1 MTIFF
6 VVFVL
11 TIIIP
16 FAAGVFYLVKS
27 EFPKEKHRKRNADN
41 RRAFVS
47 LKEIQKF
54 KDQNKKTEETI
65 VKGCRPITRK
75 SALELA
81 LEARN
86 IDKT

>member
-47 LKEIQKF
+47 LKESKLILS
-54 KDQNKKTEETI
+54 
-65 VKGCRPITRK
+65 VR
-75 SALELA
+75 
-81 LEARN
+81 
-86 IDKT
+86 

>member
-47 LKEIQKF
+47 LKEI
-54 KDQNKKTEETI
+54 
-65 VKGCRPITRK
+65 
-75 SALELA
+75 
-81 LEARN
+81 
-86 IDKT
+86 